1 MKMEKR
7 FIGTE
12 ELAGYMDL
20 SVNTIYSWVYARKI
34 PFFKMGR
41 LVKFDLKEIENWMTD
56 MRVGARDWSMSGRI

>member
-1 MKMEKR
+1 MEKR

-12 ELAGYMDL
+12 ELAQYMDL
-20 SVNTIYSWVYARKI
+20 SINTIYSWVCMRKI

-56 MRVGARDWSMSGRI
+56 MRVGARNYNGGIQK